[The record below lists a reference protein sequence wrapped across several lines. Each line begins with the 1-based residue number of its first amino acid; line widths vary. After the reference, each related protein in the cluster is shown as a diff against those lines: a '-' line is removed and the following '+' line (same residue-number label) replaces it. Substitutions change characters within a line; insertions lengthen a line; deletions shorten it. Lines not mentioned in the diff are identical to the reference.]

1 MNATKPEKLCKNCA
15 KPIPAGEEIKIESV
29 LWDYEYSINHG
40 KYSGG
45 WRTYRQPIEKAF
57 YWFCQSC
64 FREYEKLI
72 AKERTKTRKRDIFWT
87 WMIIFLVVVGV
98 VALWILA
105 YWFENKKK

>member
-1 MNATKPEKLCKNCA
+1 MNATEQKKFCKNCA
-15 KPIPAGEEIKIESV
+15 KPIPVGGEIRIESV

-57 YWFCQSC
+57 YYLCQSC

-72 AKERTKTRKRDIFWT
+72 AKAKTKARKSDIFWT
-87 WMIIFLVVVGV
+87 FIWWLVL
-98 VALWILA
+98 VALIALLILVA
-105 YWFENKKK
+105 WFANKK